1 MYKIMKFN
9 KTIRKLA
16 FQIMILSLKDNLL
29 IIKTINNNK
38 FIKTQV
44 KKNIFIKPIFILVH
58 NKQKFR

>member
-29 IIKTINNNK
+29 TKKTNKDNK

-44 KKNIFIKPIFILVH
+44 KEEKFLKLIFYPVH
-58 NKQKFR
+58 NKQKSR

>member
-16 FQIMILSLKDNLL
+16 FQIMILSLKDYLL
-29 IIKTINNNK
+29 TKKTNKDNK

-44 KKNIFIKPIFILVH
+44 KEEKFLKLIFYPVH
-58 NKQKFR
+58 NKQKSR

>member
-29 IIKTINNNK
+29 ILKTINNNK

-44 KKNIFIKPIFILVH
+44 KKDLSVKLIFYLVH
-58 NKQKFR
+58 NKQKFK